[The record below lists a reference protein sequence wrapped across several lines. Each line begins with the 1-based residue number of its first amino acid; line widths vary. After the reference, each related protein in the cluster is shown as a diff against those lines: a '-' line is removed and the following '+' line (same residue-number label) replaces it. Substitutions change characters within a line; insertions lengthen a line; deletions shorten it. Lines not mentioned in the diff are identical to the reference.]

1 MKHKRNKAILAV
13 LPLFAAFCGCSIQVE
28 SLLSP
33 PKLSEE
39 QAAIYEALQAG
50 RGREIHLKYPRSGK
64 YRSAFVIEN
73 IDEEETEEAIVF
85 YEASNITD
93 GGSSLRL
100 NFLDREGGKWVS
112 VYDYAALGSEIER
125 VQFADLGDGET
136 SIIITY
142 TIQNAS
148 DSAVSVLKY
157 TDKTPSEVYTGRCA
171 YTNILDINGDGH
183 SELFQ
188 ISRDLDSG
196 TATASLLGQS
206 ADGGFQILSSATLS
220 GFTECRGV
228 TLGVCDEEGHRAIFI
243 DRSLGDGSIGTDV
256 LICYDDLR
264 LSAVAAV
271 PEVLSR
277 RTNTYT
283 PNILSRDIDGDG
295 IIETASTAAFPG
307 YENLP
312 RAEQVNLIAWY
323 QIESGGTAIKRDA
336 LSYLSIRSDYLL
348 FIPTRW
354 EGRVTVTLSVS
365 EGTVTFS
372 EYDSKTRV
380 TGAELLTIMAV
391 EPGGAS
397 APAGYTPYGKNE
409 GTGYRFYIRNNK
421 GNSLALTEAELSD
434 CFKILE

>member
-1 MKHKRNKAILAV
+1 MKHRRIKAIL
-13 LPLFAAFCGCSIQVE
+13 LPLLAALLCGCSVQVE

-33 PKLSEE
+33 PKLSAE
-39 QAAIYEALQAG
+39 QSAIYEALQAG
-50 RGREIHLKYPRSGK
+50 RGREIHLKYPRSGQ
-64 YRSAFVIEN
+64 YRSAFVIRN
-73 IDEEETEEAIVF
+73 IDEEETDEAIVF
-85 YEASNITD
+85 YETSNIAD

-100 NFLDREGGKWVS
+100 NFLDRENGEWVS

-136 SIIITY
+136 SIVITY

-157 TDKTPSEVYTGRCA
+157 TEKTPSEVYTGRCA
-171 YTNILDINGDGH
+171 YTNIIYDNGDGH

-206 ADGGFQILSSATLS
+206 ADGEFQILSSAPLS

-228 TLGVCDEEGHRAIFI
+228 TLGVCDEDGHRAIFI
-243 DRSLGDGSIGTDV
+243 DRSLADGSIGTDV

-264 LSAVAAV
+264 LSAVTTV

-312 RAEQVNLIAWY
+312 RAEQVNIISWY
-323 QIESGGTAIKRDA
+323 QIESGGGAIRRDA
-336 LSYLSIRSDYLL
+336 ISYLSIRSDYLL

-354 EGRVTVTLSVS
+354 EGRVTVTISVS

-372 EYDSKTRV
+372 EYDSGERV

-391 EPGGAS
+391 EPAGAS

-409 GTGYRFYIRNNK
+409 RTGYRFYIRNNQ

>member
-1 MKHKRNKAILAV
+1 MIKRNKALLFPALAV
-13 LPLFAAFCGCSIQVE
+13 LLCGCSLQVE

-33 PKLSEE
+33 PKLSAE
-39 QAAIYEALQAG
+39 QSAIYEALQAG
-50 RGREIHLKYPRSGK
+50 KGREIHLKYPRSGK
-64 YRSAFVIEN
+64 YRSAFVIRN
-73 IDEEETEEAIVF
+73 IDDEETDEAIVF
-85 YEASNITD
+85 YEASNIAD

-100 NFLDREGGKWVS
+100 NFLDRENGEWVS
-112 VYDYAALGSEIER
+112 VYDYAALGSEVER
-125 VQFADLGDGET
+125 VQFADFGDGET

-142 TIQNAS
+142 TIQNTS
-148 DSAVSVLKY
+148 DSAISVLKY
-157 TDKTPSEVYTGRCA
+157 ADKTPTEIYTGRCA
-171 YTNILDINGDGH
+171 YTSIMDVNGDGY

-196 TATASLLGQS
+196 TATASLLGRS
-206 ADGGFQILSSATLS
+206 GDGGFQILSSAPIS

-228 TLGVCDEEGHRAIFI
+228 TRGVCDEEGHQAIFI
-243 DRSLGDGSIGTDV
+243 DRSLADGSIGTDV

-264 LSAVAAV
+264 LFAVTTV

-323 QIESGGTAIKRDA
+323 QIESGGVSIRRDA

-348 FIPTRW
+348 FIPPRW
-354 EGRVTVTLSVS
+354 EGRVTVKISAS
-365 EGTVTFS
+365 ERTVTFS
-372 EYDSKTRV
+372 EYDSGERV

-391 EPGGAS
+391 PPEGAS

-434 CFKILE
+434 CFRILE

>member
-1 MKHKRNKAILAV
+1 MKHRRIKAIL
-13 LPLFAAFCGCSIQVE
+13 LPLLAALLCGCSVQVE

-33 PKLSEE
+33 PKLSAE
-39 QAAIYEALQAG
+39 QSAIYEALQAG
-50 RGREIHLKYPRSGK
+50 RGREIHLKYPRSGQ
-64 YRSAFVIEN
+64 YRSAFVIRN
-73 IDEEETEEAIVF
+73 IDEEETDEAIVF
-85 YEASNITD
+85 YETSNIAD

-100 NFLDREGGKWVS
+100 NFLDRENGEWVS

-136 SIIITY
+136 SIVITY

-157 TDKTPSEVYTGRCA
+157 TEKTPSEVYTGRCA
-171 YTNILDINGDGH
+171 YTNIMDVNGDGH

-206 ADGGFQILSSATLS
+206 ADGEFQILSSAPLS

-228 TLGVCDEEGHRAIFI
+228 TLGVCDEDGHRAIFI
-243 DRSLGDGSIGTDV
+243 DRSLADGSIGTDV

-264 LSAVAAV
+264 LSAVTTV

-312 RAEQVNLIAWY
+312 RAEQVNIISWY
-323 QIESGGTAIKRDA
+323 QIESGGGAIRRDA
-336 LSYLSIRSDYLL
+336 ISYLSIRSDYLL

-354 EGRVTVTLSVS
+354 EGRVTVTISVS

-372 EYDSKTRV
+372 EYDSGERV
-380 TGAELLTIMAV
+380 TGTELLTIMAV
-391 EPGGAS
+391 EPEGAS

-409 GTGYRFYIRNNK
+409 RTSYRFYIRNNQ